1 MSFDKTYAVLG
12 LGRYGRAVAR
22 TLAENGADVIAVD
35 SDESIVNE
43 LALEVPVCKCADVT
57 DPEVIEQLGI
67 GSADVAVIAMA
78 SSLEASIM
86 AIVLCKE
93 AGVKTVI
100 AKCSDKMHGKIM
112 TKVGADQVIEPEHE
126 SGIRLAKSM
135 LRPGI
140 NDIMDLSSDISMIE
154 MDVRPEWAEKS
165 IQSLDLRR
173 KYSINIVAIRD
184 GNKVIANIRP
194 ELILKSSMKL
204 IVLTDISS
212 KAIKK
217 IR

>member
-12 LGRYGRAVAR
+12 LGRYGKAVAR
-22 TLAENGADVIAVD
+22 TLANNGADVIAVD
-35 SDESIVNE
+35 IDESIVNE

-67 GSADVAVIAMA
+67 GSADIAIIAMA
-78 SSLEASIM
+78 SNLEASIM

-93 AGVKTVI
+93 AGVETVI
-100 AKCSDKMHGKIM
+100 AKCSDKMRGKIM
-112 TKVGADQVIEPEHE
+112 IKVGADQVIEPEYE
-126 SGIRLAKSM
+126 SGIRLAKTL

-140 NDIMDLSSDISMIE
+140 KDIIDLSSDISMIE
-154 MDVRPEWAEKS
+154 MDVKSEWAEKS

-173 KYSINIVAIRD
+173 KYSINIIAVRD
-184 GNKVIANIRP
+184 GNKVIANIKP
-194 ELILKSSMKL
+194 EFILKSSMKL

>member
-12 LGRYGRAVAR
+12 LGRYGKAVAK
-22 TLAENGADVIAVD
+22 TLAKNGAEVIAVD

-43 LALEVPVCKCADVT
+43 LALEIPVCKCADVT

-67 GSADVAVIAMA
+67 GSADVAIIAMA

-93 AGVKTVI
+93 AGVETVI
-100 AKCSDKMHGKIM
+100 TKCSDKMHGKIM
-112 TKVGADQVIEPEHE
+112 MKVGADQVIEPEYE
-126 SGIRLAKSM
+126 SGIRLAKTL

-140 NDIMDLSSDISMIE
+140 KDIIDLSSDISMIE
-154 MDVRPEWAEKS
+154 MDVRPEWADKS

-173 KYSINIVAIRD
+173 KYSINIVAIQD
-184 GNKVIANIRP
+184 GEKVIANIRP
-194 ELILKSSMKL
+194 EFILKSSMKL
-204 IVLTDISS
+204 IVLTDTSS